1 MSNPN
6 DKNSEEERSAK
17 EFDEKITHGFDDI
30 KPEPKPE
37 EPILSD
43 KEKEAILQK
52 QKELTELP
60 DDFDP
65 KNISDIEYL
74 TEIFSAKYDK
84 FHSLDYLKKTRDRM
98 LADGYPD
105 CGALNEFLFWSTM
118 SRRLQINYQRIH
130 AKLIRKDGIEAENA
144 ENIDMLK
151 QMREIS
157 EQVSSL
163 QKTLDALREKRQQ
176 IKDVVDLHA
185 ATMKDAEE
193 FIKTHI
199 GEFSFKCQRCNS
211 IINSQGL
218 PHFAIMTEKDDQS
231 GETIYHIFS
240 KELWYLYQ
248 KKLIPLSYVAF
259 ILRTSPEGFL
269 ITAQKRGEWGSQPAL
284 EDVEAIEKEENELKK
299 LHKDY
304 EDREKQ

>member
-1 MSNPN
+1 MDNLE

-30 KPEPKPE
+30 KPEPKSE

-84 FHSLDYLKKTRDRM
+84 FHSLDYLKKTRDKM
-98 LADGYPD
+98 LAEGYPD

-185 ATMKDAEE
+185 ETMRSAEE
-193 FIKTHI
+193 FIKGHL
-199 GEFSFKCQRCNS
+199 GEFTFFCKKCGS
-211 IINSQGL
+211 VVNSQGL

-248 KKLIPLSYVAF
+248 KKLILLHYVAF

-269 ITAQKRGEWGSQPAL
+269 ITAQKRGEYGAQVAL
-284 EDVEAIEKEENELKK
+284 DDTSMIEKEESALNELY
-299 LHKDY
+299 KDFIT
-304 EDREKQ
+304 REK